1 MNKDIPENIP
11 AIDREDSVPAQ
22 WPGEKTGKP
31 GTEKTDKDTGEKTV
45 IPIVR

>member
-1 MNKDIPENIP
+1 MSNEDTPEK
-11 AIDREDSVPAQ
+11 EDSVPAQ

-31 GTEKTDKDTGEKTV
+31 GTEKTNDNGEKTV